1 MVDPQ
6 VFIDCRDAELYHFR
20 SESDKPIID
29 QLTAQNRPHQN
40 LVQKIAVGRIEDRKS
55 IEITTI
61 AFTVI
66 MAIVMIVVIINKAK
80 NSEIYIQSAK

>member
-1 MVDPQ
+1 M
-6 VFIDCRDAELYHFR
+6 
-20 SESDKPIID
+20 
-29 QLTAQNRPHQN
+29 
-40 LVQKIAVGRIEDRKS
+40 QKIAVGRIEDRKF

-80 NSEIYIQSAK
+80 NSEIYI